1 MFRLLTALIFSTV
14 FSVGSYASE
23 PSKARAEYQRNL
35 ETVKALTTALQRDP
49 DSANPSVKATLS
61 MVGDRQSAAEELAS
75 VGEYELAS
83 GVLDEGYRRLTESL
97 IKAKSSGSASTT
109 GVVTGNAQLASSG
122 KDKADFERLV
132 LSADALMAAA
142 KRVDGE
148 KNNLHRSE
156 IANLELELSKA
167 KSAATSQD
175 WVTANRLLG
184 EVLTGEKLIL
194 TRAKSDP
201 STTGLKSGNASVKAT
216 HDLADTTI
224 NVRRE
229 QIAKTL
235 QSTVMLR
242 DLIARR
248 SKERG
253 FNSAATLEKIEQL
266 MSDSR
271 RLESTDQLG
280 AQRSAWKA
288 YEAAKA
294 GIETLFGQN

>member
-1 MFRLLTALIFSTV
+1 MSRLLAALIFSAL
-14 FSVGSYASE
+14 FSIGAYAAE
-23 PSKARAEYQRNL
+23 PSKARADYQRNL

-49 DSANPSVKATLS
+49 DAGNPSVKATLS
-61 MVGDRQSAAEELAS
+61 MVGERQSAAEELAS

-83 GVLDEGYRRLTESL
+83 GVLDEGYRKLTASL
-97 IKAKSSGSASTT
+97 IKAKSSGQLATT
-109 GVVTGNAQLASSG
+109 GEASGNGQPAG
-122 KDKADFERLV
+122 TIKGKADFERLV

-156 IANLELELSKA
+156 IANLELQLSKA
-167 KSAATSQD
+167 KTAANSQD
-175 WVTANRLLG
+175 WVAANRLLG
-184 EVLTGEKLIL
+184 EVLTGEKQII
-194 TRAKSDP
+194 TSTKSDP
-201 STTGLKSGNASVKAT
+201 STAGLKSGNAAVNAT
-216 HDLADTTI
+216 HDLANITS

-235 QSTVMLR
+235 QSTAMLR
-242 DLIARR
+242 DLIVRR

-271 RLESTDQLG
+271 RLESTDQMG
-280 AQRSAWKA
+280 AQQSAKKA
-288 YEAAKA
+288 YETAKI
-294 GIETLFGQN
+294 GIEALLGQ

>member
-1 MFRLLTALIFSTV
+1 MTKIFAALIISAL
-14 FSVGSYASE
+14 FSVGAYAAE
-23 PSKARAEYQRNL
+23 PSKARADYQRNL

-49 DSANPSVKATLS
+49 DSGSPSVKATLS

-83 GVLDEGYRRLTESL
+83 GVLDEGYRKLTESL
-97 IKAKSSGSASTT
+97 IKAKSGGSTLTT
-109 GVVTGNAQLASSG
+109 GVVNGNGQLASSG

-156 IANLELELSKA
+156 IANLELQLSKA
-167 KSAATSQD
+167 KTAANSKD
-175 WVTANRLLG
+175 WVAANRLLS
-184 EVLTGEKLIL
+184 EVLTGEKQIIAS
-194 TRAKSDP
+194 TKSDP
-201 STTGLKSGNASVKAT
+201 STAGLKSGNAAVKAN
-216 HDLADTTI
+216 HDPADITS

-235 QSTVMLR
+235 QSTAMLR
-242 DLIARR
+242 DLIVRR

-253 FNSAATLEKIEQL
+253 FNSAATLDKIDQM

-271 RLESTDQLG
+271 RWESTDQMGSQL
-280 AQRSAWKA
+280 AAKKA
-288 YEAAKA
+288 YEMAKVGVEA
-294 GIETLFGQN
+294 LFGQ

>member
-1 MFRLLTALIFSTV
+1 MTRLFTALIISAL
-14 FSVGSYASE
+14 FSVGAYAAE
-23 PSKARAEYQRNL
+23 PSKARADYQRNL

-49 DSANPSVKATLS
+49 DSGSLSVKATLS

-83 GVLDEGYRRLTESL
+83 GVLDEGYRKLTESL
-97 IKAKSSGSASTT
+97 IKVKSAGSALTT
-109 GVVTGNAQLASSG
+109 GVVSGNGQLASNG

-156 IANLELELSKA
+156 IANLELQLSKA
-167 KSAATSQD
+167 KTAANSQD
-175 WVTANRLLG
+175 WVAANRLLG
-184 EVLTGEKLIL
+184 EVLTGQKQII
-194 TRAKSDP
+194 TSTKSDP
-201 STTGLKSGNASVKAT
+201 STAGLKSGNAAVKAT
-216 HDLADTTI
+216 HDPENITS

-235 QSTVMLR
+235 QSTAMLR
-242 DLIARR
+242 DLIVRR

-253 FNSAATLEKIEQL
+253 LNNSATLDKIAQL

-271 RLESTDQLG
+271 RLESTDQMGSQL
-280 AQRSAWKA
+280 AAKKA
-288 YEAAKA
+288 YETAKVGVEA
-294 GIETLFGQN
+294 LFGN